1 MLDFP
6 LNRLEENGKSVYNT
20 FVAKFGK
27 YHKTCRNKFDQH
39 HLDRVLNQKNECADD
54 FNTLNDQ
61 EQILGNDNDLNV
73 SNESVRPTRSSFCSK
88 NFQVVCFFC
97 GKADQG
103 SNLRQAM
110 TVKLD
115 QRVRQGASLLCDETL
130 LAKLSEGDMVATEA
144 KYHNTCLC
152 SFYKKVK
159 NNNKES
165 NSASIC
171 HVMTRLCMVLFCQK
185 Q

>member
-1 MLDFP
+1 M
-6 LNRLEENGKSVYNT
+6 
-20 FVAKFGK
+20 AKFGK

-39 HLDRVLNQKNECADD
+39 HLDRVLNQKNEQ
-54 FNTLNDQ
+54 TLD
-61 EQILGNDNDLNV
+61 NDNDLDV

-88 NFQVVCFFC
+88 TFQVVCFFC
-97 GKADQG
+97 GKADED

-110 TVKLD
+110 TLKLD

-152 SFYKKVK
+152 SFYKKLKKTIKKVTLLQF
-159 NNNKES
+159 
-165 NSASIC
+165 
-171 HVMTRLCMVLFCQK
+171 VMTRLCMVLFCQK